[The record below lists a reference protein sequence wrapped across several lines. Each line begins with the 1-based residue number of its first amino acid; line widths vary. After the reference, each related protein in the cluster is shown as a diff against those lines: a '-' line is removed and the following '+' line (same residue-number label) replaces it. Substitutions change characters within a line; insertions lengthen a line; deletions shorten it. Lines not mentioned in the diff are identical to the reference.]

1 MIIIK
6 EISSILKRDGILTTM
21 KPQYIQYKPAFKA
34 RYEKLTNW
42 EVFSTIS
49 KTFLRRSVRIN
60 TLKRSIKEVKAR
72 LEKQGWQLTP
82 VPWCKEGFWVKHKTG
97 RLDIGNTVEH
107 QLGYYYI
114 QEAASMLPPLALDPQ
129 PGETIL
135 DMCAAPGSKTTQI
148 AQYMKG
154 EGMLLANDYQ
164 GIRLQPLGI
173 NLQRMGV
180 RNAIITLGEGRHYA
194 KSHIEF
200 DRILVDA
207 PCSGTGT
214 IRKSL
219 KTIGMWNPHAIRRLN
234 GQQRQLL
241 ETAFKIVKKGGIVV
255 YSTCSLEPE
264 EDEEVVS
271 WLLDKYPD
279 ALLQEIKLTGLK
291 TSPTVKEF
299 EGKHYHKDISKC
311 LRIWPQDN
319 DSEGFFVAK
328 IKKT

>member
-1 MIIIK
+1 
-6 EISSILKRDGILTTM
+6 M
-21 KPQYIQYKPAFKA
+21 KPQHIKYKPAFKA

-42 EVFSTIS
+42 DVFSKIS

-60 TLKRSIKEVKAR
+60 TLKKSIKEVKAR
-72 LEKQGWQLTP
+72 LEKQGWQLTQI
-82 VPWCKEGFWVKHKTG
+82 PWCKEGFWVKHKTG

-114 QEAASMLPPLALDPQ
+114 QEAASLIPPLALDPQ
-129 PGETIL
+129 PNEIIL

-148 AQYMKG
+148 AQYMQG
-154 EGMLLANDYQ
+154 QGMLLANDYQ

-180 RNAIITLGEGRHYA
+180 TNAIITLSEGRHYA
-194 KSHIEF
+194 KANIEF

-219 KTIGMWNPHAIRRLN
+219 KTIGIWNPNAVKRLC

-241 ETAFKIVKKGGIVV
+241 ETAFNKVKTNGIVV

-264 EDEEVVS
+264 EDEGVVD
-271 WLLDKYPD
+271 WLINKYPN
-279 ALLQEIKLTGLK
+279 AKLQEITLKGLK
-291 TSPTVKEF
+291 TSPAVLEF
-299 EGKHYHKDISKC
+299 ENTQYHKEIKKC

-319 DSEGFFVAK
+319 DTEGFFVAK
-328 IKKT
+328 IKKQ

>member
-1 MIIIK
+1 
-6 EISSILKRDGILTTM
+6 M
-21 KPQYIQYKPAFKA
+21 KAEYIQFKPAFKA

-42 EVFSTIS
+42 DTFSKIS

-60 TLKRSIKEVKAR
+60 TLKKSIKEVKAR

-82 VPWCKEGFWVKHKTG
+82 VPWCKEGFWVKHETG

-114 QEAASMLPPLALDPQ
+114 QESASMLPPLALDPK
-129 PGETIL
+129 PGDTIL

-154 EGMLLANDYQ
+154 RGMLMANDYQ

-180 RNAIITLGEGRHYA
+180 TNTIMTLGEGRYYA
-194 KSHIEF
+194 KVNIDF

-219 KTIGMWNPHAIRRLN
+219 KTIGMWNPNAIKRLN

-241 ETAFKIVKKGGIVV
+241 ETAFIKVKKGGIVV

-264 EDEEVVS
+264 EDEAVVS
-271 WLLDKYPD
+271 WLLEKHPN
-279 ALLQEIKLTGLK
+279 AKLQDIKLPGLK
-291 TSPTVKEF
+291 SSPPVKEF
-299 EGKHYHKDISKC
+299 EGTTYHKDINKC